1 MHNLRLTKPDSCK
14 SLEPKLHIL
23 GFGSNGLDVEPIS
36 RGTNLFNDA
45 ISDLRRVAHPAAPPT
60 RQTSV
65 AAQASARRE
74 FVPALSFGALQSVVL
89 IRRAALDTRCA
100 FRRGWYGQRWS
111 ADRSGSIQCASFQ
124 NARAWRA
131 HALQHRRRRAIDRV
145 VRSEPRRLH
154 YPARIP
160 LTTPTRFSEL
170 CGPSKS
176 SIAFSRS
183 LDQRTLRSTTMLN
196 TSSRDKAFLLS
207 IACSTPGS
215 RVSVSAS
222 SSSP

>member
-1 MHNLRLTKPDSCK
+1 MDWM
-14 SLEPKLHIL
+14 
-23 GFGSNGLDVEPIS
+23 SNRSAGAH
-36 RGTNLFNDA
+36 LFNDE
-45 ISDLRRVAHPAAPPT
+45 ISDLRRVAHPAAPPM

-89 IRRAALDTRCA
+89 VRRAEIDTRCA

-124 NARAWRA
+124 NARALRA
-131 HALQHRRRRAIDRV
+131 HALRHRRRRAIDRV
-145 VRSEPRRLH
+145 VRSAPRRSH
-154 YPARIP
+154 CPERIL

-176 SIAFSRS
+176 SIASLDP
-183 LDQRTLRSTTMLN
+183 LDQRALRSTTMLN
-196 TSSRDKAFLLS
+196 TSSGDKAFLVS

-215 RVSVSAS
+215 RVSVRAS
-222 SSSP
+222 SSSPYPVAGA